1 MSYKCNE
8 ETLGFLEK
16 LNKYFKA
23 MTEDYGYQ
31 FAALP
36 ISSEHNEVDDKIEF
50 TFHKYIDVNAKF
62 NTKVEEDLN
71 KIKEIVNNSEY
82 NNAIYSASV
91 YGENHRHFSFMILN
105 PFVK

>member
-8 ETLGFLEK
+8 ETVSFLEK
-16 LNKYFKA
+16 LNKYFRVIS
-23 MTEDYGYQ
+23 ENYGYQ

-36 ISSEHNEVDDKIEF
+36 MSTEHNEVDDKIEF

-91 YGENHRHFSFMILN
+91 YGENHRHFSFMMPN
-105 PFVK
+105 PYVK